1 MEAKG
6 AFAFQFS
13 SPKNETN
20 LSTSEQKKH
29 LYYILEQTGTHALL
43 NTEQTLTDWNKRNIC
58 TIH

>member
-1 MEAKG
+1 METKG

-29 LYYILEQTGTHALL
+29 LYYILEQTMVHM
-43 NTEQTLTDWNKRNIC
+43 
-58 TIH
+58 HF

>member
-43 NTEQTLTDWNKRNIC
+43 NTEQTLTD
-58 TIH
+58 